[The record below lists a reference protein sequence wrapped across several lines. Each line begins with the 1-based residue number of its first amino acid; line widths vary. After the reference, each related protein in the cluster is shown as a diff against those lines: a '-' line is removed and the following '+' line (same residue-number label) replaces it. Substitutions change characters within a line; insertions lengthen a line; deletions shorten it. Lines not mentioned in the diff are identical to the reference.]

1 MNPKK
6 TRIVIAGGG
15 TAGWTSAAF
24 LAKNL
29 SSSADITL
37 IESSEVPTVGV
48 GESTIP
54 LVVTFNDLLGLDETE
69 FMQAVDGTFKIGIE
83 FENWRGDG
91 SSYIHSFGR
100 PGREFWPCNFFH
112 YWLASKPDC
121 VSDYEKYCR
130 ETMAARQ
137 GKFAILPNRGLVY
150 AYHFDAAKYAQFL
163 QTYSVKR
170 GVTHLDDFIE
180 AVNLHEDGSIAALVL
195 KSGRVVEGD
204 LFIDCT
210 GFRALLIEG
219 ALQTGYED
227 WSHWLL
233 CDSAIAVQTR
243 STESPKPYTRA
254 IAHDVGWR
262 WRIPLQTRMGNGRVY
277 SSEYLSHEAAQSELL
292 SHIEEPIREPRINR
306 FITGMRKKQWHKNC
320 VSMGLSGGFLEPL
333 ESTSIYFL
341 QRNLIRLV
349 QLFEGQDISS
359 TARDEFN
366 QQSRKEMEAVR
377 DFIIL
382 HYKVAG
388 REDTPF
394 WRHCRNMSVP
404 DELQHRIDMFKASG
418 RVFKKEYEVFNDFSW
433 AQIMMGQGLMPQSY
447 HPFVNEMSAQE
458 LSEFLSGT
466 ERAVSQAV
474 DDLPSHEAFLRRF
487 CPSGSA
493 N

>member
-29 SSSADITL
+29 SNSADITL
-37 IESSEVPTVGV
+37 IESSEIPTVGV

-54 LVVTFNDLLGLDETE
+54 LVVTFNDLLGLDEAE
-69 FMQAVDGTFKIGIE
+69 FMKAVDGTFKVGIE

-112 YWLASKPDC
+112 YWLASKPSD

-137 GKFAILPNRGLVY
+137 DKFAILPNRGLVY

-163 QTYSVKR
+163 HTYSVKR
-170 GVTHLDDFIE
+170 GVTHIDDFIE
-180 AVNLHEDGSIAALVL
+180 AVNLHEDGSIASLAL

-210 GFRALLIEG
+210 GFRALLMEG
-219 ALQTGYED
+219 ALKTGYED

-233 CDSAIAVQTR
+233 CDSAFAVQTR

-254 IAHDVGWR
+254 IAHEFGWR
-262 WRIPLQTRMGNGRVY
+262 WRIPLQTRMGNGLVY
-277 SSEYLSHEAAQSELL
+277 SSEYLSHEAAKNKLL
-292 SHIEEPIREPRINR
+292 SCIEEPIREPRINR
-306 FITGMRKKQWHKNC
+306 FTAGMRKQQWHKNC
-320 VSMGLSGGFLEPL
+320 VSMGLSSGFLEPL

-349 QLFEGQDISS
+349 QLFEGQEISP

-418 RVFKKEYEVFNDFSW
+418 RVFKKEYEMFNDFSW
-433 AQIMMGQGLMPQSY
+433 AQIMMGQGLMPDSH

-466 ERAVSQAV
+466 ERAVSQVV

-487 CPSGSA
+487 CPSGNAS
-493 N
+493 

>member
-1 MNPKK
+1 MNPRK

-24 LAKNL
+24 LAKHL
-29 SSSADITL
+29 SSSAEITL

-54 LVVTFNDLLGLDETE
+54 LVVTFNDLLGLDESE
-69 FMQAVDGTFKIGIE
+69 FMKAVDGTFKIGIE

-100 PGREFWPCNFFH
+100 PGQEFWPCNFFH
-112 YWLASKPDC
+112 YWLASKPEC

-130 ETMAARQ
+130 ETLAARQ
-137 GKFAILPNRGLVY
+137 NKFAILPNRGLVY

-163 QTYSVKR
+163 QTYSVTR

-180 AVNLHEDGSIAALVL
+180 SVRLDDEGSIAALAL
-195 KSGRVVEGD
+195 KSGRVIEGD

-219 ALQTGYED
+219 ALQAGYED

-243 STESPKPYTRA
+243 SAESPKPYTRA

-277 SSEYLSHEAAQSELL
+277 SSEYLSHDSAQTELL

-306 FITGMRKKQWHKNC
+306 FTTGMRKKQWHKNC
-320 VSMGLSGGFLEPL
+320 VAMGLSGGFLEPL

-349 QLFEGQDISS
+349 QLFEEQTISPAS
-359 TARDEFN
+359 REEFN

-388 REDTPF
+388 RDDTPF

-404 DELQHRIDMFKASG
+404 DELQHRIDLFKASG

-433 AQIMMGQGLMPQSY
+433 AQIMMGQGLMPDAY
-447 HPFVNEMSAQE
+447 HPFINEMSSQE
-458 LSEFLSGT
+458 LNEFLT
-466 ERAVSQAV
+466 AVERSVAQVV
-474 DDLPSHEAFLRRF
+474 DELPSHEAFLRRF
-487 CPSGSA
+487 CPSVSA
-493 N
+493 

>member
-1 MNPKK
+1 MNPRE

-24 LAKNL
+24 LAKHL
-29 SSSADITL
+29 SSSAEITL

-54 LVVTFNDLLGLDETE
+54 LVVTFNDLLGLDESE
-69 FMQAVDGTFKIGIE
+69 FMKAVDGTFKIGIE

-100 PGREFWPCNFFH
+100 PGQEFWPCNFFH
-112 YWLASKPDC
+112 YWLASKPEC

-130 ETMAARQ
+130 ETLAARQ
-137 GKFAILPNRGLVY
+137 NKFAILPNRGLVY

-163 QTYSVKR
+163 QTYSVTR

-180 AVNLHEDGSIAALVL
+180 SVRLDDEGSIAALAL
-195 KSGRVVEGD
+195 KSGRVIEGD

-219 ALQTGYED
+219 ALQAGYED

-243 STESPKPYTRA
+243 SAESPKPYTRA

-277 SSEYLSHEAAQSELL
+277 SSEYLSHDSAQTELL

-306 FITGMRKKQWHKNC
+306 FTTGMRKKQWHKNC
-320 VSMGLSGGFLEPL
+320 VAMGLSGGFLEPL

-349 QLFEGQDISS
+349 QLFEEQTISPAS
-359 TARDEFN
+359 REEFN

-388 REDTPF
+388 RDDTPF

-404 DELQHRIDMFKASG
+404 DELQHRIDLFKASG

-433 AQIMMGQGLMPQSY
+433 AQIMMGQGLMPDAY
-447 HPFVNEMSAQE
+447 HPFVNEMSSQE
-458 LSEFLSGT
+458 LNEFLT
-466 ERAVSQAV
+466 AVERSVAQVV
-474 DDLPSHEAFLRRF
+474 DELPSHEAFLRRF
-487 CPSGSA
+487 CPSVSA
-493 N
+493 

>member
-1 MNPKK
+1 MNPRK

-24 LAKNL
+24 LAKHL
-29 SSSADITL
+29 SSSAEITL

-54 LVVTFNDLLGLDETE
+54 LVVTFNDLLGLDESE
-69 FMQAVDGTFKIGIE
+69 FMKAVDGTFKIGIE

-100 PGREFWPCNFFH
+100 PGQEFWPCNFFH
-112 YWLASKPDC
+112 YWLASKPEC

-130 ETMAARQ
+130 ETLAARQ
-137 GKFAILPNRGLVY
+137 NKFAILPNRGLVY

-163 QTYSVKR
+163 QTYSVTR

-180 AVNLHEDGSIAALVL
+180 SVRLDDEGSIAALAL
-195 KSGRVVEGD
+195 KSGRVIEGD

-219 ALQTGYED
+219 ALQAGYED

-243 STESPKPYTRA
+243 SAESPKPYTRA

-277 SSEYLSHEAAQSELL
+277 SSEYLSHDSAQTELL

-306 FITGMRKKQWHKNC
+306 FTTGMRKKQWHKNC
-320 VSMGLSGGFLEPL
+320 VAMGLSGGFLEPL

-349 QLFEGQDISS
+349 QLFEEQTISPAS
-359 TARDEFN
+359 REEFN

-388 REDTPF
+388 RDDTPF

-404 DELQHRIDMFKASG
+404 DELQHRIDLFKASG

-433 AQIMMGQGLMPQSY
+433 AQIMMGQGLMPDAY
-447 HPFVNEMSAQE
+447 HPFVNEMSSQE
-458 LSEFLSGT
+458 LNEFLT
-466 ERAVSQAV
+466 AVERSVAQVV
-474 DDLPSHEAFLRRF
+474 DELPSHEAFLRRF
-487 CPSGSA
+487 CPSVSA
-493 N
+493 